1 MPRKLKVSGTRVIC
15 DPVCRSLL
23 LSWSLPMPEIVIM
36 LFQMPKGMLRT
47 VYDTLIPAAVQALE
61 KNLKLC

>member
-1 MPRKLKVSGTRVIC
+1 
-15 DPVCRSLL
+15 
-23 LSWSLPMPEIVIM
+23 MPEIVIM